1 VAAKE
6 GVGMSTV
13 VVIGAGI
20 SGLSCALNLADARP
34 DLSIRVLEASER
46 LGGTIFTD
54 RTDGWVCEAGPGDFI
69 DRDPSTRRLIE
80 RLDLSDEL
88 ITAGNA
94 IRRRYIRH
102 QGTLHSFPDSPS
114 ALEKTKLLSKKGR
127 TRIRLSPVLPAFP
140 EDQTVSEFAAA
151 HLGTEAASVLL
162 DPIVA
167 GIYAG
172 NPKELSARSVLP
184 RLVNFAESGRR
195 VCDALIGQ
203 GQGKLGKGSMISISG
218 GMGRLIEALES
229 ELGNRVERNRPVV
242 SISRGLGNWRIGVGG
257 AHPEVIEADA
267 VVSTLH
273 GPAATDLMG
282 SLHPK
287 LEQNL
292 KQIPSVPVAVVHL
305 GFNKK
310 DLERTLDGFGYLIPS
325 SEGGSVLGVKWT
337 TSIFPNGRAPEGH
350 VLMQVYVGG
359 TRDPELAVDEAG
371 SIMAARRE
379 IAEIL
384 NINVEPVHVRVFT
397 HRVGI
402 PQYLRGHTQRV
413 SAIESALSN
422 LPGIYLAGTSLHGVG
437 INACTTQAEEIAQ
450 RIVST
455 LPAETSPKTQSH
467 LSLA

>member
-1 VAAKE
+1 
-6 GVGMSTV
+6 MSTV
-13 VVIGAGI
+13 VVIGGGI

-34 DLSIRVLEASER
+34 DLTIRVLEASER
-46 LGGTIFTD
+46 LGGTIYTD

-80 RLDLSDEL
+80 RLNLSDEL

-94 IRRRYIRH
+94 TRGRYIRH
-102 QGTLHSFPDSPS
+102 QGSLHSFPDSPS
-114 ALEKTKLLSKKGR
+114 ALEKTKLLSEKGR

-140 EDQTVSEFAAA
+140 EDQTVNEFAAA

-172 NPKELSARSVLP
+172 DPTELSARSVLP

-218 GMGRLIEALES
+218 GMGRLVEALET
-229 ELGNRVERNRPVV
+229 ELGDRVERSRPVLG
-242 SISRGLGNWRIGVGG
+242 ITRGLGNWRVEVGG
-257 AHPEVIEADA
+257 SEPEVIEADA
-267 VVSTLH
+267 VVSALH
-273 GPAATDLMG
+273 GPTATTLMG
-282 SLHPK
+282 SLHPE
-287 LEQNL
+287 LEHNL
-292 KQIPSVPVAVVHL
+292 KKIPSAPVAVVHL
-305 GFNKK
+305 GFHKK
-310 DLERTLDGFGYLIPS
+310 DVGRTLDGFGYLIPS
-325 SEGGSVLGVKWT
+325 SEGGAVLGVKWT

-359 TRDPELAVDEAG
+359 TRDPELALDEAG
-371 SIMAARRE
+371 SVLAARNE

-384 NINVEPVHVRVFT
+384 NVTVEPEHVRVFT

-402 PQYLRGHTQRV
+402 PQYLRGHNQRI
-413 SAIESALSN
+413 SAIESALSKV
-422 LPGIYLAGTSLHGVG
+422 PGIYLAGTSLHGVG
-437 INACTTQAEEIAQ
+437 INACTTRAEKIAEQ
-450 RIVST
+450 IVSD
-455 LPAETSPKTQSH
+455 LPVKPSANAQTR